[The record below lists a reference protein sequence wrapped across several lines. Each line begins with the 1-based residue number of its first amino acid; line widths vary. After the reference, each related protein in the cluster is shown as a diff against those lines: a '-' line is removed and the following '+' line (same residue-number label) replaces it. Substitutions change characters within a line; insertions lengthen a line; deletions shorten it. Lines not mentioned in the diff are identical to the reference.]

1 MCIWSW
7 GFTHVDSLFDR
18 IISTWNYSKRA
29 AASLLRTIVQIV
41 PTCHSMGVI
50 HRDLTPENFLL
61 LNKDKNSPL
70 KSIDFGVSNFYK
82 PGDVFK
88 DIVGNA
94 YYIALEVLKRKY
106 ESEADIWSIGVILY
120 VLLCGVSP
128 IWVGKI
134 FISL

>member
-1 MCIWSW
+1 
-7 GFTHVDSLFDR
+7 
-18 IISTWNYSKRA
+18 
-29 AASLLRTIVQIV
+29 
-41 PTCHSMGVI
+41 MGVI

-70 KSIDFGVSNFYK
+70 KSIDVGVSNFYK

-128 IWVGKI
+128 IWVAFQCYRFEVNQHPVSEAMPVLLKSGQFASREEAVEEMKNCR
-134 FISL
+134 SMKHHWCR